1 MEQVF
6 EQVKNKIEE
15 VFDKDKLDQ
24 AAKETGFIQRS
35 TSKLEGIDFV
45 KIMSLGFLENAEISL
60 EGLCDILQQ
69 INPEAKMSP
78 QGLNQRINSEEA
90 VKFLEEVLKDA
101 LQKNIEAVSD
111 DNSLEL
117 LSSFDRVLIEDSTQ
131 CTLNEKLAEEFK
143 GSGGSASKSAV
154 KIDLIYELKQNA
166 ILKIIITKG
175 AEPDQ
180 ALSGK
185 ILDGIQPNDLILRDL
200 GFFKIDILAAIHD
213 SGAFYLSRLPKGVN
227 IFLSDSEDAS
237 PINLPRYLIE
247 NFPYNTEIDLDIYI
261 GNNKMPCRLIA
272 YKLPEEIADL
282 RRRKARQAARKKGK
296 TVSQD
301 YLKWLDFGFYIAN
314 VSKDI
319 WPAGVAGTIYRL
331 RWQVELIFK
340 AWKSLLNIHILRG
353 SRPERIKCLI
363 YGRLITI
370 TVMTMIYGHTFRY
383 AINQFG
389 REVSTMKLFSWLKRN
404 GRLLKAIH
412 TESLEG
418 LLNDLIKNISRV
430 CKQKRTRKTSLQLLE
445 DKVKYLDSFSS
456 NEIKRMQQKNNV
468 SEIINKISD
477 PLLLYFNV
485 LELVLGGIVCCLEI
499 LHFKKIV

>member
-247 NFPYNTEIDLDIYI
+247 NFPYNTEIDLDIY
-261 GNNKMPCRLIA
+261 
-272 YKLPEEIADL
+272 
-282 RRRKARQAARKKGK
+282 
-296 TVSQD
+296 
-301 YLKWLDFGFYIAN
+301 W
-314 VSKDI
+314 
-319 WPAGVAGTIYRL
+319 
-331 RWQVELIFK
+331 
-340 AWKSLLNIHILRG
+340 
-353 SRPERIKCLI
+353 
-363 YGRLITI
+363 
-370 TVMTMIYGHTFRY
+370 
-383 AINQFG
+383 
-389 REVSTMKLFSWLKRN
+389 
-404 GRLLKAIH
+404 
-412 TESLEG
+412 
-418 LLNDLIKNISRV
+418 
-430 CKQKRTRKTSLQLLE
+430 
-445 DKVKYLDSFSS
+445 
-456 NEIKRMQQKNNV
+456 
-468 SEIINKISD
+468 
-477 PLLLYFNV
+477 
-485 LELVLGGIVCCLEI
+485 
-499 LHFKKIV
+499 